1 MTTMTTPSLPAR
13 PIRLHR
19 HRLSGHSHRV
29 ELFLS
34 ILGLPFEP
42 IDVAFERR
50 EQKAPA
56 FLALN
61 RFGQVPVIEDG
72 DVVLADSNA
81 ILVYLAGRYDGSG
94 TWLPRDPIGA
104 ARVQVW
110 LSVAAGP
117 LASGPGVAR
126 RTAVFNP
133 GSIDEKA
140 IAAAGELFAIVEG
153 ALADREYLAASHP
166 TIADLAIYSY
176 AAHAPE
182 GGVSLEPHR
191 HLRAWLGRIE
201 ALPGFVPMA
210 RTPLERPRHA

>member
-1 MTTMTTPSLPAR
+1 MITSAPAR

-19 HRLSGHSHRV
+19 HRLSGHAHRV
-29 ELFLS
+29 EILLS
-34 ILGLPFEP
+34 ILGLPFES
-42 IDVAFERR
+42 IEVALERR
-50 EQKAPA
+50 EQKSPA
-56 FLALN
+56 YLALN

-81 ILVYLAGRYDGSG
+81 ILVYLATRYDGSG

-117 LASGPGVAR
+117 LAAGPSAAR
-126 RTAVFNP
+126 RTAIFNA
-133 GSIDEKA
+133 GALDEKA
-140 IAAAGELFAIVEG
+140 IAAAGDLLAILDG
-153 ALADREYLAASHP
+153 ALADREFLAASHP

-176 AAHAPE
+176 TAHAPE

-191 HLRAWLGRIE
+191 HVQAWLARIE
-201 ALPGFVPMA
+201 TLAGFVPMA
-210 RTPLERPRHA
+210 KTPLERAHHA